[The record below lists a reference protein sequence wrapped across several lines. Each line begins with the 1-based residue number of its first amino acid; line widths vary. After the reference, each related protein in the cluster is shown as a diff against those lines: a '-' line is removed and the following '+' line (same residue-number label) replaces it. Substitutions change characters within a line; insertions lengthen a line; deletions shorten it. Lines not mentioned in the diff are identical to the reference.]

1 MPSPLAELY
10 GEGFLPKN
18 EALLKLALIGNC
30 AYQAL
35 IDGTANVVW
44 LCWPRFDSSFVFG
57 ALLDEERGGDFA
69 IVPEGDSY
77 DVSQAYLPN
86 TNILKTTFSS
96 AEGSFEVIDFAPRF
110 RQYDRSFKPTM
121 LMRRI
126 RLISGAPRLRVQI
139 RPTNDYGRQIP
150 ESYAASN
157 HLKWNIPGA
166 ALRLTTN
173 IPLTYI
179 AESRPFVL
187 ERTCDFALTWG
198 SPLEAPLEETVDSFL
213 RRTQLYWERWVKHTS
228 MPGVYQEEVI
238 RSALAL
244 KLHQFEDTGAIT
256 AASTTSLPEEH
267 GAGRNWDYRFCWLR
281 DSYFTLKAMR
291 RLGHFEEMEGFVG
304 FLKNI
309 AEAHPDRLQPVFGI
323 SGEHLLDEVEL
334 SHLSG
339 YQGNQPVRA
348 GNAAYAQVQND
359 AYGEIIA
366 AMAPLLLD
374 IRFHD
379 SAGQPGV
386 VRLLKRM
393 LERIEETMLEP
404 DAGLWEYRGMARL
417 HTFTLLMHWTGAS
430 VARRIGERIGD
441 KALTEYANR
450 LVQTSRGIIE
460 RDCYDPELGFYVD
473 STTTKHPDASLLMMV
488 NLGYL
493 DPNSQRARDHIT
505 GLAAKLKQHKGLIQ
519 RYIHHDDFG
528 QSRST
533 FTVCGFWYAEAL
545 ARLGMKD
552 EALEA
557 CQQLVSYSNAVGLFS
572 EDVDPA
578 TGEQLGN
585 FPQTYSHVG
594 LINTAFAIS
603 PQPVE
608 LGGS

>member
-1 MPSPLAELY
+1 M
-10 GEGFLPKN
+10 
-18 EALLKLALIGNC
+18 KLALIGNC

-35 IDGTANVVW
+35 IDEHANVVW

-57 ALLDEERGGDFA
+57 ALLDADQGGDFA
-69 IVPEGDSY
+69 VIPVGAEYTTEQSY
-77 DVSQAYLPN
+77 IPN
-86 TNILKTTFSS
+86 TNILKTVFRSS
-96 AEGSFEVIDFAPRF
+96 EGSFEVIDFAPRF

-126 RLISGAPRLRVQI
+126 RPLSGAPRLRIRV
-139 RPTNDYGRQIP
+139 RPTVDYGRVEP

-173 IPLTYI
+173 VPLTYI
-179 AESRPFVL
+179 LESRPFVL
-187 ERTCDFALTWG
+187 ERDCYLALTWG

-213 RRTQLYWERWVKHTS
+213 SRTKHYWERWVKHTS
-228 MPGVYQEEVI
+228 MPGVYQKEVI

-244 KLHQFEDTGAIT
+244 KLHQYEDTGAIT

-309 AEAHPDRLQPVFGI
+309 AEAHPDRLQPVFSI
-323 SGEHLLDEVEL
+323 SGEHELIEIELD
-334 SHLSG
+334 HLKG
-339 YQGNQPVRA
+339 YMGNTPVRA
-348 GNAAYAQVQND
+348 GNAAYTQIQND

-379 SAGQPGV
+379 AGGQKGV
-386 VRLLKRM
+386 VRLVRRM
-393 LERIEETMLEP
+393 LERIEETMTEP
-404 DAGLWEYRGMARL
+404 DAGLWEYRGIARV
-417 HTFTLLMHWTGAS
+417 HTFSLLMHWSGAT

-441 KALTEYANR
+441 EALIQYANK
-450 LVQTSRGIIE
+450 LVKTSRDLIE
-460 RDCYDPELGFYVD
+460 GCYDPELGYYVD
-473 STTTKHPDASLLMMV
+473 STSTKNPDASLMMMV

-493 DPNSQRARDHIT
+493 DPKSERARQHVL
-505 GLAAKLKQHKGLIQ
+505 GLAKKLRQTKGLIQ
-519 RYIHHDDFG
+519 RYIHEDDFG

-545 ARLGMKD
+545 ARLGMKE

-557 CQQLVSYSNAVGLFS
+557 CEQLVSYSNSLGLFS
-572 EDVDPA
+572 EDVDPT

-603 PQPVE
+603 PLPLE
-608 LGGS
+608 LGDT